1 MLVPIVIGAL
11 GTVSERFHMYL
22 KKAGLDRSILPLQ
35 KTCLLYGNI
44 KNYKKGDGFLRWR
57 EWGHL
62 TKKTLRTDNKSNN
75 NNNNNYCYINN
86 YIVGVMELCEQ
97 LLPSRVYAAYSNTS
111 TADEINT
118 MCRMC
123 GKVPESLAHVLAGCS
138 SQTKYV
144 DTQA

>member
-1 MLVPIVIGAL
+1 M
-11 GTVSERFHMYL
+11 
-22 KKAGLDRSILPLQ
+22 
-35 KTCLLYGNI
+35 
-44 KNYKKGDGFLRWR
+44 
-57 EWGHL
+57 
-62 TKKTLRTDNKSNN
+62 RTDNKSNN
-75 NNNNNYCYINN
+75 NNNNNYYYYINN
-86 YIVGVMELCEQ
+86 DIVGVMELCEQ
-97 LLPSRVYAAYSNTS
+97 LSPSRVYAAYSNTS

>member
-1 MLVPIVIGAL
+1 M
-11 GTVSERFHMYL
+11 
-22 KKAGLDRSILPLQ
+22 
-35 KTCLLYGNI
+35 
-44 KNYKKGDGFLRWR
+44 
-57 EWGHL
+57 
-62 TKKTLRTDNKSNN
+62 RTDNKSNN
-75 NNNNNYCYINN
+75 NNNNNYYYYYYYYYIN
-86 YIVGVMELCEQ
+86 IVGVMELCEQ
-97 LLPSRVYAAYSNTS
+97 LLPSRVYAAYSNAS